1 MAVLTPSSL
10 VNQSLASADDIVVVI
25 ERLHQHQQKSSGER
39 GILVRAGIASARIS
53 IHPSP
58 VDEDVPPPCP

>member
-25 ERLHQHQQKSSGER
+25 ERLHQHQQNRVVKEAFLLEPGLHLPGS
-39 GILVRAGIASARIS
+39 VS
-53 IHPSP
+53 IHHQ
-58 VDEDVPPPCP
+58 